1 VTYAKGSI
9 NVNQTYELQTPQ
21 NKPYTIW
28 MGDGGTAGTNIN
40 IKLVQ
45 SAVGFTAAVASTTS
59 YSNVT
64 TSTSIPDVVDNY
76 SPDDNEK
83 ILLLS
88 QDNFQTGVGYTTK
101 YLARFTKQFRASL
114 ERTVSGTG
122 ASEFSIRSFKVYQ
135 NSGVGSSVLYESYF
149 NPNVTTVGV
158 GSINF
163 INYSTIINY
172 PQANYIS
179 NHNVSLSTDLN
190 TQLGYLDPTT
200 TYLEDNK
207 IILLKDQSDL
217 KENSVYYSR
226 TSSVFLL
233 DRHST
238 FNTSESIQ
246 DNLTVNVL
254 NYDNGKTGSGIYG
267 IWYSGTPTIDTTPLY
282 FVKQYY
288 SIRLENVK
296 CATEP
301 GAETDI
307 DLINPPTSIDNY
319 DLQLNDRILV
329 KNQDSNP
336 EENGIYYV
344 SNLQANK
351 WQRASDLNSDI
362 QLVPQLNVRVENGQ
376 VNSNQTFVIN
386 LTTVPR
392 ESTSTTLYPYI
403 LGTDPIAW
411 TNANNSNQFYS
422 DPSAWTDIPDSKDQ
436 AISLYSAKL
445 NEFGYSLSPRI
456 AIATYVP
463 TVSAQLNSTDG
474 KVRNM
479 KLNVE
484 YDIAKD

>member
-1 VTYAKGSI
+1 
-9 NVNQTYELQTPQ
+9 
-21 NKPYTIW
+21 
-28 MGDGGTAGTNIN
+28 
-40 IKLVQ
+40 
-45 SAVGFTAAVASTTS
+45 VASTTS
-59 YSNVT
+59 YANVS
-64 TSTSIPDVVDNY
+64 TSTSIPDIVDNY
-76 SPDDNEK
+76 SPDNNEK

-88 QDNFQTGVGYTTK
+88 QDNFQSGVGYTTK

-114 ERTVSGTG
+114 ERTASGTG
-122 ASEFSIRSFKVYQ
+122 ATEFSIRSFKVYQ

-149 NPNVTTVGV
+149 NPNVTTIGV

-190 TQLGYLDPTT
+190 TQLGYLNPTT
-200 TYLEDNK
+200 TYVENNK
-207 IILLKDQSDL
+207 ILLLKDQSNL
-217 KENSVYYSR
+217 KENSVYFSR

-233 DRHST
+233 DRHSSL
-238 FNTSESIQ
+238 NTSESIQ

-254 NYDNGKTGSGIYG
+254 NYDNGKAGSGKYG
-267 IWYSGTPTIDTTPLY
+267 IWYSGTPTIDITPLY

-288 SIRLENVK
+288 TTRLDNVK

-307 DLINPPTSIDNY
+307 NLISPPTSIDSY
-319 DLQLNDRILV
+319 ELQLNDRILV
-329 KNQDSNP
+329 KNQNSNP

-344 SNLQANK
+344 SNKQANT

-362 QLVPQLNVRVENGQ
+362 QLVPQLNVRIENGQ

-386 LTTVPR
+386 LTSVPR
-392 ESTSTTLYPYI
+392 EPTSTTLYPYI
-403 LGTDPIAW
+403 IGTDPISW

-422 DPSAWTDIPDSKDQ
+422 NPNTWTDIPDSKDQ
-436 AISLYSAKL
+436 AINLFGAKL
-445 NEFGYSLSPRI
+445 NQFGYSLSPRI
-456 AIATYVP
+456 ALATYVP
-463 TVSAQLNSTDG
+463 AVSPQLNSTDG